1 MISGSDRRRL
11 AIWILVGVLGLGGV
25 GRAADDATDGTGAG
39 WGMRQLMADL
49 ARVKSSTARF
59 TERKY
64 MKVLTGPLELSGTLV
79 YRAPDRLERNTVLPR
94 PESMVVEHDTLT
106 IETKGGKQRRTVALQ
121 DYPAIW
127 AFVESIRATLA
138 GNLQVLDRFYRVA
151 LEGKAENWRLRL
163 TPTEPAMQALVS
175 SIRID
180 GSRSRI
186 DRIEIY
192 EADGDYS
199 VMTVTAET
207 AQ

>member
-1 MISGSDRRRL
+1 MTSGNDRRFAALMLLGALALAAAASGS
-11 AIWILVGVLGLGGV
+11 
-25 GRAADDATDGTGAG
+25 AAEGDGAGTG
-39 WGMRQLMADL
+39 WGMKQLMADL

-64 MKVLTGPLELSGTLV
+64 MKVLSGPLELSGTLV
-79 YRAPDRLERNTVLPR
+79 YTAPDRLERNTLLPK
-94 PESMVVEHDTLT
+94 PESMVVDRDTLT
-106 IETKGGKQRRTVALQ
+106 LESKGGQQRRTLALH

-127 AFVESIRATLA
+127 AFVESIRGTLA
-138 GNLQVLDRFYRVA
+138 GDRQSLDRFYRVT
-151 LEGKAENWRLRL
+151 LEGKADRWRLLL

-180 GSRSRI
+180 GGGSRI

-199 VMTVTAET
+199 VMTVNAET
-207 AQ
+207 AR